1 MGEFTKNKFNAYLSK
16 HGIQHQ
22 NIIPYTPQ
30 RNGVD
35 KRKNKTLVEMARCMF
50 HSKGLYKGFWDESIC
65 HANYILNRVPN
76 KVVL

>member
-30 RNGVD
+30 RNRVG

-50 HSKGLYKGFWDESIC
+50 YSKDYINAFGMNLFVMLTIPWIESLI
-65 HANYILNRVPN
+65 
-76 KVVL
+76 K